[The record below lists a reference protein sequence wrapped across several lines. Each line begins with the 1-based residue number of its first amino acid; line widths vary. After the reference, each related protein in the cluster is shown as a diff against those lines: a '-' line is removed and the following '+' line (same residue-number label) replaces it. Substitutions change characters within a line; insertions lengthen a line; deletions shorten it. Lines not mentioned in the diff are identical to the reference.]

1 MADCA
6 FEKFTIF
13 CFIYF
18 YVFFFW
24 FSINFFLQLL
34 RLNCK
39 QISLIRSLNGTLFL
53 ELHSFNSQMPFKTD
67 ITVPKSKKE
76 NKKHQH
82 KESDRRKNGGGRTS
96 SILFKAKACRNVCIQ
111 NGNVCSIAAKEFFNQ
126 FKVIQ
131 IKRERKRGKKPKDYS
146 HQRDNGIDVSIGN
159 WIMSNVQ
166 WTARPYTNKGIQSEF
181 IGFEG

>member
-1 MADCA
+1 M
-6 FEKFTIF
+6 
-13 CFIYF
+13 CFF
-18 YVFFFW
+18 VC

-67 ITVPKSKKE
+67 ITVPKSKEE

>member
-39 QISLIRSLNGTLFL
+39 QISLIRYLNGTLFL

-82 KESDRRKNGGGRTS
+82 NESDRRKNGGGRTS
-96 SILFKAKACRNVCIQ
+96 FILFKAKTCRNVCIQ
-111 NGNVCSIAAKEFFNQ
+111 NGNVC
-126 FKVIQ
+126 
-131 IKRERKRGKKPKDYS
+131 
-146 HQRDNGIDVSIGN
+146 
-159 WIMSNVQ
+159 
-166 WTARPYTNKGIQSEF
+166 
-181 IGFEG
+181 